1 MHARIDQLLSLRDGE
16 PVDAEVRVHV
26 QHCTQCLA
34 EAALL
39 AKTRSR
45 LQELSAFEP
54 PADLW
59 PQIAAHAAARPPR
72 RLSLGIA
79 AAVAAFVVSVAAL
92 VAIRDASRDTSHGGQ
107 ITQKSI
113 MEAPPLVDDGTPPT
127 VADSDMQELIAQS
140 RELDELL
147 QYLPERPRVERVSL
161 AATVDSIEERIQ
173 VLDWQLGYGSDAG
186 LDHRQAHRLWSER
199 IELMDSLVKVRYAE
213 SAPMTF

>member
-26 QHCTQCLA
+26 QHCTQCLG

-45 LQELSAFEP
+45 LQELPTFEP

-59 PQIAAHAAARPPR
+59 PRIATRAAARPPR

-79 AAVAAFVVSVAAL
+79 AAAAAFVVGVAVL
-92 VAIRDASRDTSHGGQ
+92 IAIRDASHGPGVGQ
-107 ITQKSI
+107 NRIVQKPMI
-113 MEAPPLVDDGTPPT
+113 EDRALPT
-127 VADSDMQELIAQS
+127 TADSDTQKLIAQS

-173 VLDWQLGYGSDAG
+173 VLDWQLAYSSDAD

-199 IELMDSLVKVRYAE
+199 VELMDSLVKVRYAE